1 MANARKERKSNV
13 QESVGVK
20 PTLLQGE
27 INSKGVALNHPSEEN
42 QTKGIGVKP
51 TPSQKGVVLH
61 HPLGEIRILDFSL
74 PLIEEE
80 NDIYTPVYKFYENIG
95 LSKTSF
101 NQRIKNLK
109 ERGIDFKTIPLPTKG
124 GTQKTLCIN
133 IFDLPALLY
142 LITVSRL
149 KPELRERV
157 KQIQIET
164 TKAIRNYWKEKFIK
178 EKEEIEKAK
187 AEYNKLVEEL
197 KRIPTYEEYRQ
208 AKELADKLQI
218 AMDMIEDLL
227 TQIKPHLKH
236 IYTWVEWKNQGFP
249 FGKLKAPKIFEE

>member
-61 HPLGEIRILDFSL
+61 HPLGEIRVLDFSL
-74 PLIEEE
+74 LLVDCE

-95 LSKTSF
+95 LNKANF
-101 NQRIKNLK
+101 KHKVKKLK
-109 ERGIDFKTIPLPTKG
+109 ERGIDLKTIPIQTQG
-124 GTQKTLCIN
+124 GTQKALCIN

-142 LITVSRL
+142 LITVERL

-164 TKAIRNYWKEKFIK
+164 TKAIRNYWKEKVIK

-187 AEYNKLVEEL
+187 AQYDKLVAEL
-197 KRIPTYEEYRQ
+197 KQIPTYEEYQQ
-208 AKELADKLQI
+208 AKELAGKLQI
-218 AMDMIEDLL
+218 AIEMIEDLL
-227 TQIKPHLKH
+227 TQARPYLQH
-236 IYTWVEWKNQGFP
+236 IYTWIEWKNQGFP
-249 FGKLKAPKIFEE
+249 TGKLKAPKIFER